1 MSFSDFFANLR
12 RYNENAAVI
21 FDHAE
26 PIGRA
31 TDLVMPRRRWFDRRD
46 RRKIL
51 RPLESAPQSER
62 S

>member
-1 MSFSDFFANLR
+1 MSFFQFFANMK

-31 TDLVMPRRRWFDRRD
+31 TDLVLPRRRWFRRE
-46 RRKIL
+46 RRKNFAA
-51 RPLESAPQSER
+51 SQSNAVPER

>member
-51 RPLESAPQSER
+51 RPLESAAQTER

>member
-1 MSFSDFFANLR
+1 MSFAQFFANVK

-31 TDLVMPRRRWFDRRD
+31 TDLVLPRRRWFRRD
-46 RRKIL
+46 PRKNLTASQSIT
-51 RPLESAPQSER
+51 APER